1 MRNICGRLP
10 IDDLIAWYADMNQ
23 GESDNDSDSADDYE
37 NDDESASD
45 SSEIKTEERFCSNPN
60 DLITQALKAMLAPSM
75 TQPSLSQHCR
85 YYLWDRMW
93 ILIQTGASYIITAAT
108 SGDESCNLKSA
119 PEDLISASIYV
130 TKLAKFPAIALVASV
145 LLSRDNLVDADVE
158 SNSNMTSSD
167 YTRMALLQENSL
179 GFLPLHMACGN
190 ASQIL
195 PSSDIISLKNYL
207 CNANISQSKTL
218 TGTVFW
224 NTEKLPCSMISYLLH
239 LCPESAQIPN
249 REGRLPLQL
258 FLDGGYDANYDRMDN
273 PLICVDFERLL
284 AACPESIRTPDI
296 CSHMYPFQTAAAS
309 KSELQEED
317 GSSSD
322 PERLKSIEMTY
333 RLILEDPSLCRK
345 AT

>member
-1 MRNICGRLP
+1 
-10 IDDLIAWYADMNQ
+10 
-23 GESDNDSDSADDYE
+23 
-37 NDDESASD
+37 
-45 SSEIKTEERFCSNPN
+45 
-60 DLITQALKAMLAPSM
+60 
-75 TQPSLSQHCR
+75 
-85 YYLWDRMW
+85 
-93 ILIQTGASYIITAAT
+93 
-108 SGDESCNLKSA
+108 
-119 PEDLISASIYV
+119 
-130 TKLAKFPAIALVASV
+130 
-145 LLSRDNLVDADVE
+145 
-158 SNSNMTSSD
+158 
-167 YTRMALLQENSL
+167 
-179 GFLPLHMACGN
+179 
-190 ASQIL
+190 
-195 PSSDIISLKNYL
+195 
-207 CNANISQSKTL
+207 
-218 TGTVFW
+218 
-224 NTEKLPCSMISYLLH
+224 MISYLLH